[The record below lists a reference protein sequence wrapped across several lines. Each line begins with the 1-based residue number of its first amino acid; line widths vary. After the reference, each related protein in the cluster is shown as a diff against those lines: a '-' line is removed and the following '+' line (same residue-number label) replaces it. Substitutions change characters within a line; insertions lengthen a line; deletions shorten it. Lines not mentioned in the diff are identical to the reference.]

1 MIDPILISPDSPDFT
16 RILNKRLEEIST
28 LLGSSASVVGASTG
42 NAVRLSGTNKQRLSL
57 NAGLYPGGS
66 TFWETDTKSLWVV
79 DTVGGGHVWAA
90 AGGSTGGAAAAIAY
104 ATGSLTL
111 SSAGPNDIPGT
122 TLTLANAGDYLITGV
137 FDFRGDLAGDSG
149 ADLRGYLNAAGTRAT
164 KFARFIGPF
173 GAVTLGGTV
182 AQQWIFTA
190 AASDV
195 VKLQADK
202 SAGTGGSSCGVQSSI
217 TALLVS

>member
-1 MIDPILISPDSPDFT
+1 MVDPILIQPNEPDFL

-28 LLGSSASVVGASTG
+28 LLNGSAAGVGPGPGNSA
-42 NAVRLSGTNKQRLSL
+42 RLSGTNKQRLSL

-66 TFWETDTKSLWVV
+66 TFWETDTKSLWVI

-90 AGGSTGGAAAAIAY
+90 AGGTAGSSVADVAY

-111 SSAGPNDIPGT
+111 SNLGPNDIPGT
-122 TLTLANAGDYLITGV
+122 TLTLANTGDYFITGV

-182 AQQWIFTA
+182 SQQWIFTA
-190 AASDV
+190 SAGDV
-195 VKLQADK
+195 IKLQADK

-217 TALLVS
+217 AALLVS